1 MVKLLEGDDMR
12 KLRIEAHGVPAYCM
26 KIEECISVEVKA
38 DGKPWYHDIKAY
50 IKSNEYSSSA
60 MGSEKKLIQCMA
72 CPFFLSGEV
81 LYKRNRNST
90 LLQCIDTSEANHLME
105 EMHEG
110 LASIWEAH
118 FPMEVFFHVG
128 LMHYSQDPQI
138 PYSTTF
144 SLKLGPMALFIH
156 LKIILL

>member
-12 KLRIEAHGVPAYCM
+12 KLRIEVHGVPAYCM
-26 KIEECISVEVKA
+26 KIEECMSVEVEA
-38 DGKPWYHDIKAY
+38 DGKPWYHDIK
-50 IKSNEYSSSA
+50 SNEYSFGV

-72 CPFFLSGEV
+72 SPFFLSGEV
-81 LYKRNRNST
+81 LYKRNCNST
-90 LLQCIDTSEANHLME
+90 LLQCVDTFEANPLTE

-110 LASIWEAH
+110 LASIWEAR

-128 LMHYSQDPQI
+128 PVHYSQDPQI

>member
-90 LLQCIDTSEANHLME
+90 LLQCVDTSEANHLTE

-110 LASIWEAH
+110 LASIWEAR

-128 LMHYSQDPQI
+128 PVHYSQDP
-138 PYSTTF
+138 
-144 SLKLGPMALFIH
+144 
-156 LKIILL
+156 